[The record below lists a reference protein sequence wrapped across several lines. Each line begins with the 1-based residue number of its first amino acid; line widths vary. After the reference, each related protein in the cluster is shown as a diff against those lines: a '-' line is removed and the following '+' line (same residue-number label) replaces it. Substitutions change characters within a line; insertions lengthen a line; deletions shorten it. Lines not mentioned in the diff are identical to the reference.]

1 MRLTIPREAQ
11 LQINSA
17 KLENNFISL
26 QQTQGGRIKEDVL
39 SPAKS
44 TLKDSNSVMFAFSPN
59 VSRTVTKSKLRPATV
74 GRRCRAGSAVS
85 ARCPFCKSE
94 IVANAGAYEYTI
106 KKILRINEFFEENTD
121 LVLDICFKTGY
132 KPPPGSLFGRR
143 DG

>member
-1 MRLTIPREAQ
+1 M
-11 LQINSA
+11 
-17 KLENNFISL
+17 
-26 QQTQGGRIKEDVL
+26 L

-44 TLKDSNSVMFAFSPN
+44 TFKGSNSELFAFSPN
-59 VSRTVTKSKLRPATV
+59 VSRTVTKSMLRPATV

-85 ARCPFCKSE
+85 AKRRCPFCKSE
-94 IVANAGAYEYTI
+94 VVANAGAYEYTI